1 MWRRPANDITGL
13 VLAGTSVAATRL
25 DAPPQGEGGPPALNH
40 FRSIDEQVNA
50 KLPTPMVRHGEREQQ
65 LHSPTSCA

>member
-25 DAPPQGEGGPPALNH
+25 DAHKARGGPPALNH